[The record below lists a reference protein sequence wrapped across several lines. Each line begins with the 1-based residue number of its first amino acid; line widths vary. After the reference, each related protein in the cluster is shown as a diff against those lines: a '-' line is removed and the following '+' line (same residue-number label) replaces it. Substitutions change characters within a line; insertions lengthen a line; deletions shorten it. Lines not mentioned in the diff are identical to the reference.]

1 MVTPSNETG
10 PAESG
15 PADLGP
21 AATGQVAT
29 GQGRRPGGGSY
40 PGWTALA
47 VVLTLVVV
55 LPYLPVVAGVFVGRG
70 EAWDHIRDNVL
81 LRYVVNTVLLV
92 VLSVMVAAVV
102 GTAGAWVLHR
112 YRFFGRRVW
121 QLLFAAPLA
130 LPVYI
135 STFTWSDMVGYGGLL
150 FRITGFSLPFRGIPA
165 AVFIL
170 AFGLYPYV
178 YLVVRGALLRGT
190 GTLFEAVA
198 SLSWTG
204 AAVRWPYY
212 RNVIR
217 GVLPTLRPAVVG
229 GSALVGME
237 VMNAYATPIYLG
249 VETLS
254 TGVFRTWFS
263 LGDLPSATRLA
274 AFVLVIVIF
283 LAVLERAGRGRR
295 QYGLSRSSAADGA
308 SRTVGVMGTVRVTLV
323 LAVPVLIGFVLPLVQ
338 LLLWTFGG
346 SGGSGSVGSGVAPGV
361 WREVAMTTVRTVGLA
376 AAGTVLILVLALLL
390 NFVAYLRPG
399 RFLGVLRGMAGIGY
413 AVPGTV
419 IAIGVLAVFR
429 TLRIVDERLFFFG
442 TVGGLLF
449 AYAGRYSAV
458 AIQPLRAAFE
468 RHHRSTVDAAR
479 SLGSPPREVLSRVI
493 LPLFTPAL
501 TGAALMVAI
510 DIIKDLPMTLL
521 LRPFNFSTL
530 AIDVY
535 RLAMDERLPEAAPR
549 ALLLVL
555 LGILTISLIMIR
567 PGRKKG

>member
-1 MVTPSNETG
+1 MSTPSKV
-10 PAESG
+10 
-15 PADLGP
+15 D
-21 AATGQVAT
+21 
-29 GQGRRPGGGSY
+29 GGTY
-40 PGWTALA
+40 PGWTAL
-47 VVLTLVVV
+47 VGGLTVLVV
-55 LPYLPVVAGVFVGRG
+55 LPYLPVVAGFVLGRG

-81 LRYVVNTVLLV
+81 FRYVVNTVVLV
-92 VLSVMVAAVV
+92 VLAVLVAAVV
-102 GTAGAWVLHR
+102 GTTGAWVLHR
-112 YRFFGRRVW
+112 YRFPGRRLW

-135 STFTWSDMVGYGGLL
+135 STFTWSDMLGYGGLL
-150 FRITGFSLPFRGIPA
+150 FRISGVTVLFRGIPA

-178 YLVVRGALLRGT
+178 YLVVRGALMRGT

-198 SLSWTG
+198 SLSWAG
-204 AAVRWPYY
+204 DGGRGWRWPYY
-212 RNVIR
+212 RNVLR
-217 GVLPTLRPAVVG
+217 GVLPSLRPAIVG

-237 VMNAYATPIYLG
+237 VMNAYATPVYLG

-274 AFVLVIVIF
+274 AFVLLVVVF
-283 LAVLERAGRGRR
+283 LAVVERAGRGRR
-295 QYGLSRSSAADGA
+295 QYGVARSSVADGA
-308 SRTVGVMGTVRVTLV
+308 SRTVGPTGTLWATLI
-323 LAVPVLIGFVLPLVQ
+323 LAVPVLIGFLLPLMQ
-338 LLLWTFGG
+338 LLLWAFG
-346 SGGSGSVGSGVAPGV
+346 SGATTAVEVPNL
-361 WREVAMTTVRTVGLA
+361 WRDVAMTTVRTVGLA
-376 AAGTVLILVLALLL
+376 AAGTVLILAFALLL

-399 RFLGVLRGMAGIGY
+399 RLLGVLRGMAGIGY

-429 TLRIVDERLFFFG
+429 TLRLVDERLFFFG

-479 SLGSPPREVLSRVI
+479 SLGSSPREVLARVI
-493 LPLFTPAL
+493 LPLFTPTL
-501 TGAALMVAI
+501 MGAALMVAI

-567 PGRKKG
+567 PIRKSR